1 MDNEGTV
8 KLIDLENLVVV
19 NKTRVRAVG
28 APGANVVHTRSGH
41 FAICLLC
48 LSKLIHQINVPSLKE
63 DTILGS
69 MQQLPRL
76 VFGQQ
81 SHF

>member
-1 MDNEGTV
+1 MGIEVLQFSNQKYVPIGNKHTSTRLNSNFAVDNEGTV

-48 LSKLIHQINVPSLKE
+48 QN
-63 DTILGS
+63 
-69 MQQLPRL
+69 
-76 VFGQQ
+76 
-81 SHF
+81 

>member
-28 APGANVVHTRSGH
+28 APGANVVHTRSDH
-41 FAICLLC
+41 LAIFLLC

-69 MQQLPRL
+69 IQQVPRL

-81 SHF
+81 RRF